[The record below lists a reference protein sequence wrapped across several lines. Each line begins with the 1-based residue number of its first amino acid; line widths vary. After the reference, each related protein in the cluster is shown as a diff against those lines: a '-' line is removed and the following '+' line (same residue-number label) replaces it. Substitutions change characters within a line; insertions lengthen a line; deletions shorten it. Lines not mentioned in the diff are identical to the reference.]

1 MVELRCCITAHY
13 RRQLRKEA
21 AHWIHTT
28 KPKEANKST
37 KDARKMTAAA
47 GALLVKMVIA
57 AFSGMGAATVC
68 HPLDVV
74 RVQMQTEGSSYS
86 GLGDAVC
93 GIYKKD
99 GLREGLYAGVSAAY
113 LRQWLYGSCRIG
125 IYAYLLENAQNANVK
140 AGLDKNAIS
149 LHSKMLMGLT
159 SGGIGSFVGTPSELA
174 LVRMGNDKKLP
185 ENQRRNYKGVGDA
198 LTTIAR
204 DEGLPALFTG
214 ATSTVVRA
222 CLLSACAMGITSE
235 IKMRLSGSGYFGN
248 NGDLLGGIPLLFVAT
263 LISSFA
269 ANVVANPF
277 DVVKS
282 RMQNMKKN
290 KDGSGAQYS
299 SMADCFLQTVGN
311 EGVLKLW
318 SGFMP
323 AFLKLAPYTV
333 ISLILTDKITKIVTG
348 KEAL

>member
-1 MVELRCCITAHY
+1 
-13 RRQLRKEA
+13 
-21 AHWIHTT
+21 
-28 KPKEANKST
+28 
-37 KDARKMTAAA
+37 MTAAA
-47 GALLVKMVIA
+47 GALLIKMVIA

-74 RVQMQTEGSSYS
+74 RVQMQTEGSTYS
-86 GLGDAVC
+86 GFADAC
-93 GIYKKD
+93 KGIYQKD
-99 GLREGLYAGVSAAY
+99 GIKDGLYAGISAAY

-125 IYAYLLENAQNANVK
+125 IYAYLLENAQNANIE

-149 LHSKMLMGLT
+149 LPSKMLMGLT

-185 ENQRRNYKGVGDA
+185 LDQRRNYKGVGDA
-198 LTTIAR
+198 ISTIAK
-204 DEGLPALFTG
+204 DEGFPALFTG
-214 ATSTVVRA
+214 APATVLRA

-235 IKMRLSGSGYFGN
+235 IKMRLSGSGFFGED
-248 NGDLLGGIPLLFVAT
+248 GKLYGGVPLLFVAT
-263 LISSFA
+263 IISSFA
-269 ANVVANPF
+269 ANTVANPF

-282 RMQNMKKN
+282 RMQNMAIA
-290 KDGSGAQYS
+290 KDGSSQYN
-299 SMADCFLQTVGN
+299 SMLDCFLQTVGN

-318 SGFMP
+318 SGFVP

>member
-1 MVELRCCITAHY
+1 
-13 RRQLRKEA
+13 
-21 AHWIHTT
+21 
-28 KPKEANKST
+28 
-37 KDARKMTAAA
+37 MTAAA

-68 HPLDVV
+68 HPLDVI
-74 RVQMQTEGSSYS
+74 RVQMQTEGNTYS
-86 GLGDAVC
+86 GVSDAAA

-99 GLREGLYAGVSAAY
+99 GVKDGLYAGVSAAY

-125 IYAYLLENAQNANVK
+125 IYAYLLENAQNANVD

-149 LHSKMLMGLT
+149 LPSKMLMGLT

-174 LVRMGNDKKLP
+174 LVRMSNDKKLP
-185 ENQRRNYKGVGDA
+185 AERRRNYQGVGNC
-198 LTTIAR
+198 IAR
-204 DEGLPALFTG
+204 IAKEEGLPALFTG
-214 ATSTVVRA
+214 APATVLRA

-235 IKMRLSGSGYFGN
+235 VKLRLSGTGLFGDD
-248 NGDLLGGIPLLFVAT
+248 GKLWGGVPLLFVAT
-263 LISSFA
+263 LVSSFC

-282 RMQNMKKN
+282 RMQNMVVE
-290 KDGSGAQYS
+290 KDGTSQYS
-299 SMADCFLQTVGN
+299 SMLDCFLQTAGN

-318 SGFMP
+318 SGFVP

-333 ISLILTDKITKIVTG
+333 ISLTLTDKITKIVTG